1 MVTRGPAARKAVNA
15 LFPVLVER
23 EPTSPSA
30 SSQINNSGSSIMF
43 KKILAAMAMLVAVAS
58 FAAVDVN
65 KGTAADL
72 DGIKGVGPSMS
83 KRILDARKEGEFKDW
98 PDFMQR
104 IKGVKEKKAA
114 KLSAEGLTVNG
125 QAFAG
130 QVSAAAPAKAAK
142 AETAAKPVKA
152 AAADAKPAAKP

>member
-1 MVTRGPAARKAVNA
+1 
-15 LFPVLVER
+15 
-23 EPTSPSA
+23 
-30 SSQINNSGSSIMF
+30 MF